1 MFSLKGETRRENAM
15 IEEKAIAL
23 FEKWVRIL
31 RLGDWDIRFH
41 WRVHPA
47 EMAEKDSAG
56 CSSYNWVCKQ
66 AVIEIADPEKYKM
79 DMPGFEFDYEQI
91 LVHELMHLKM
101 SLVDD
106 PDDKMVGAVVHQL
119 VDELAKSL
127 VAARREGEKE

>member
-1 MFSLKGETRRENAM
+1 MT
-15 IEEKAIAL
+15 EERAVAL
-23 FEKWVRIL
+23 FEKWVKIL

-41 WRVHPA
+41 WRVHPM

-79 DMPGFEFDYEQI
+79 DMEGFVFDYEQI

-119 VDELAKSL
+119 VDEMAKSL
-127 VAARREGEKE
+127 VMANRESAVSV